1 MWYNRPESNYLILLL
16 ALLHFFS
23 KLTSAVSLAKGRLPE
38 NPEQKRRVRMASRQ
52 RLYILVVDLHE
63 DVVRVTTSMLE
74 SLGYATRGETES
86 LKALRAFSEDP
97 TDFDL
102 AIIEPTM
109 PELMGVELAVR
120 LRRIRRDFPV
130 MFYTTRVDPSVAEAI
145 ETAGLRQPAIKP
157 MGLLELEGAVHEALH
172 PPRLDIR

>member
-1 MWYNRPESNYLILLL
+1 
-16 ALLHFFS
+16 
-23 KLTSAVSLAKGRLPE
+23 
-38 NPEQKRRVRMASRQ
+38 MASRQ

-63 DVVRVTTSMLE
+63 DVVSVTTSMLE

-102 AIIEPTM
+102 AIIEPAM

-130 MFYTTRVDPSVAEAI
+130 MFYTTCVDPSVAEAI

>member
-1 MWYNRPESNYLILLL
+1 
-16 ALLHFFS
+16 
-23 KLTSAVSLAKGRLPE
+23 
-38 NPEQKRRVRMASRQ
+38 MASRQ

-63 DVVRVTTSMLE
+63 DVVSVTTSMLE

-157 MGLLELEGAVHEALH
+157 MGLLELEGAVH
-172 PPRLDIR
+172 

>member
-1 MWYNRPESNYLILLL
+1 
-16 ALLHFFS
+16 
-23 KLTSAVSLAKGRLPE
+23 
-38 NPEQKRRVRMASRQ
+38 MASRQ
-52 RLYILVVDLHE
+52 RLYVLVVDFHE
-63 DVVRVTTSMLE
+63 DMVNATTSMLE
-74 SLGYATRGETES
+74 RLGYATRGETES

-102 AIIEPTM
+102 AIIEPMM

-130 MFYTTRVDPSVAEAI
+130 MFYTTCVDPPVAEAI
-145 ETAGLRQPAIKP
+145 EAAGLRQPTLKP
-157 MGLLELEGAVHEALH
+157 MGLQELESAVREALH